1 MMPGMRTGLRALLLL
16 IGVLPFAPGAAHG
29 EEARVAKNRPP
40 QISGSSP
47 RNFFQLDPV
56 DVRWG
61 REVRFQVGVLDPDG
75 DVTETRMEPGKD
87 VEGATYDP
95 ADRIFRWTPTQAQ
108 KGQHEIRFVV
118 SDGTLS
124 ETRVARFEVVDNRA
138 PEFRERHQQVSGNSN
153 TQLRIRFAV
162 TDKDGDKLSYHVANL
177 PAGAWMEVDDV
188 VCWTPREGQV
198 GRHIF
203 QVSVSDGQ
211 ASASHEVEVVIE
223 DEWNTSFLPGL
234 YYSVW
239 RPRARNEIGTF
250 QGVGMELVPYAWIH
264 RNANRGPSHG
274 RITLRA
280 DLLDSSRDGVG
291 LALIYSMGLDLSIE
305 RNPYRRWLIPFF
317 GVDFGGISQS
327 KVGHLFQSSPHLGLY
342 LWTTRNVF
350 VTVSGA
356 YQLVPSHLDTLGGWR
371 ASAGLNLTLW

>member
-1 MMPGMRTGLRALLLL
+1 
-16 IGVLPFAPGAAHG
+16 
-29 EEARVAKNRPP
+29 
-40 QISGSSP
+40 
-47 RNFFQLDPV
+47 
-56 DVRWG
+56 
-61 REVRFQVGVLDPDG
+61 
-75 DVTETRMEPGKD
+75 
-87 VEGATYDP
+87 
-95 ADRIFRWTPTQAQ
+95 
-108 KGQHEIRFVV
+108 
-118 SDGTLS
+118 
-124 ETRVARFEVVDNRA
+124 
-138 PEFRERHQQVSGNSN
+138 
-153 TQLRIRFAV
+153 
-162 TDKDGDKLSYHVANL
+162 
-177 PAGAWMEVDDV
+177 MEVDDV